1 MLQQVHVSPVLRTL
15 HLDAVL
21 QVKSQQHRVEGQD
34 SLPHPSGHTSFDRAQ
49 DTGGFLI
56 CDSTLLAH
64 VQLPTHEYSQVFFGR
79 AALNCFIPQFALVM
93 GIASTHMQDLSLGSV
108 EPHEVDLGSLLK
120 PA

>member
-1 MLQQVHVSPVLRTL
+1 MGPHEGRAEGGQSP
-15 HLDAVL
+15 
-21 QVKSQQHRVEGQD
+21 
-34 SLPHPSGHTSFDRAQ
+34 PYPCCHPSVGAAQ

-79 AALNCFIPQFALVM
+79 AAFNCFIPQFALVM